1 MNILWGVLII
11 FYSLSLRSVVLALS
25 SCPNGLNS
33 NCICAEEGN
42 GFSFECNG
50 VNTNFNELLSPLEK
64 IRIERFTVLGAYW
77 PVCILSLSLL
87 HIFLKLNRNSSSY

>member
-1 MNILWGVLII
+1 MNILWGVLTI

-77 PVCILSLSLL
+77 PVCILSL
-87 HIFLKLNRNSSSY
+87 